1 LARQFQPE
9 TVVKDYEDTYEFLV
23 SLADCLKPNV
33 VKSFWQVI
41 EDPKPGYEP
50 VRRIVGCLFS
60 RDESVFHMQ
69 GMKYDDELQV
79 SWTKP

>member
-1 LARQFQPE
+1 
-9 TVVKDYEDTYEFLV
+9 VVKDYEDTYEFLV